1 MSGFFENP
9 WYWIDPR
16 KSDIAEKSHCLKR
29 EMSDIIQ
36 IISCFIMKLK
46 VVALWRIE
54 FPLTITFPISQK
66 FRVLLPKLNQCSKML
81 TYFAL
86 PVQNKNGGGVHSSGW
101 CCQLHDCPFPCLMSP
116 SSFLVCQWS
125 TSTYILGSI
134 ITKYEKAT
142 YNKKY
147 MFWQLT
153 TKSIL
158 KRYVVKHFHL
168 QAPLWKSINSVKSV
182 ELNKKNMVTL
192 IACCI
197 VYI

>member
-86 PVQNKNGGGVHSSGW
+86 PVQKEKCEGAKSITMLLSCGW

-125 TSTYILGSI
+125 TYTYILGSI
-134 ITKYEKAT
+134 ITKYEEAT
-142 YNKKY
+142 YDKKY
-147 MFWQLT
+147 VLT
-153 TKSIL
+153 
-158 KRYVVKHFHL
+158 VD
-168 QAPLWKSINSVKSV
+168 N
-182 ELNKKNMVTL
+182 
-192 IACCI
+192 
-197 VYI
+197 